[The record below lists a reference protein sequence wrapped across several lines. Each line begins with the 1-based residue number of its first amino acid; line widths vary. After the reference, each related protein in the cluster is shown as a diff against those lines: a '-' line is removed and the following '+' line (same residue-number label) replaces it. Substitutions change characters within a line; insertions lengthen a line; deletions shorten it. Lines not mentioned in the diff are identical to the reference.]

1 MYPPLRPVVRRLL
14 LGFTALGVVGC
25 GGDAGSGGTSSLPS
39 TPAPV
44 DGAASFAQIQTT
56 ILTPSCATANCH
68 VGAAAPAGLALTADV
83 AYDNLVG
90 VKPINPNALADGFR
104 RVMIGKPDSS
114 LLYHKLV
121 FPPGH
126 HSRDYGNPM
135 PTGSAGLSNGQ
146 LEFVRQ
152 WIAAG
157 APRTGVVASAT
168 LLADKVLQTT
178 QPFQP
183 LVAPAAGTGFQ
194 LKVDQFDVAAYFERE
209 LFNYRKVGNTSDI
222 YVSRIETSMR
232 PFSHHFVLYTFDP
245 RTPAAVI
252 PSADVV
258 RDIRKPDGTMDFAT
272 MIAMGYHV
280 FLGGSMQ
287 PRSDYAFPAGTALRI
302 PANASIDLN
311 VHYANKTSSKVS
323 GEAYVNLYT
332 VPAAQVTHVL
342 STLNLQ
348 NTGLVLPA
356 GQVTVAQKDFT
367 FNAQTT
373 VTGLT
378 SHMHARG
385 TKFQIYVL
393 RGSATP
399 ELVYEN
405 TDWEH
410 PQLVNYARPIV
421 LDPGDRLRSVVTYN
435 NTTGRQLTFGL
446 TSEDEMDI
454 IFGYFY

>member
-1 MYPPLRPVVRRLL
+1 MSPRRLL
-14 LGFTALGVVGC
+14 RPLLLGLSVFGCIAC
-25 GGDAGSGGTSSLPS
+25 GGDSSSSGPS
-39 TPAPV
+39 TPPPV
-44 DGAASFAQIQTT
+44 EGAASFAQLQTT

-68 VGAAAPAGLALTADV
+68 VGVGSQGGLALTADV

-90 VKPINPNALADGFR
+90 MKPVNPNALSDGLK
-104 RVMIGKPDSS
+104 RVMAGKPDSS

-126 HSRDYGNPM
+126 HARDYGNPM
-135 PTGSAGLSNGQ
+135 PSGTAGLSNGQ

-157 APRTGVVASAT
+157 APRTGVVANAS
-168 LLADKVLQTT
+168 LLADKVLQTVSA
-178 QPFQP
+178 FVP
-183 LVAPAAGTGFQ
+183 LVAPAPGTGFQ
-194 LKVDQFDVAAYFERE
+194 LKVDPFDVAAKFERE
-209 LFNYRKVGNTSDI
+209 LFDYRKVGNTSDV

-245 RTPAAVI
+245 RTPPAII
-252 PSADVV
+252 PTTDVV
-258 RDIRKPDGTMDFAT
+258 RDIRNADGTLNFVN

-287 PRSDYAFPAGTALRI
+287 PRSDYVFPPGTALRI

-311 VHYANKTSSKVS
+311 VHYANYTSGRVQ

-332 VPAAQVTHVL
+332 IPASQVAHSV

-348 NTGLVLPA
+348 NSNLVLPA
-356 GQVTVAQKDFT
+356 GQVTVVSRDFL
-367 FNAQTT
+367 FSGQTT
-373 VTGLT
+373 ITGLT

-385 TKFQIYVL
+385 TKFQIRIVGGP
-393 RGSATP
+393 RDG

-405 TDWEH
+405 TDWEN
-410 PQLVNYARPIV
+410 PQLVNYTVPIV
-421 LDPGDRLRSVVTYN
+421 LEKGQGLRSVVTYN
-435 NTTGRQLTFGL
+435 NTTSNTIYFGL
-446 TSEDEMDI
+446 TSDQEMDI
-454 IFGYFY
+454 IFGYYY